1 MDNTSSEQCS
11 TVQYSTVEHSTVLCT
26 GGTWDNGGGVV
37 AVQAA
42 PLRHHTG
49 HCRETRD
56 SGPPTPPTLL
66 TPHTAEEHWR
76 RERFGSLWWPIASV
90 SDPRARRCSDQRPGR
105 SHGRNLWCLH
115 QLGDEEDDLPG
126 GPVEMRRWWW
136 GSGGGP
142 AAASTSPGQVSSSP

>member
-26 GGTWDNGGGVV
+26 GGTWDNGGGGVV

-66 TPHTAEEHWR
+66 TPHTQLRNTEE
-76 RERFGSLWWPIASV
+76 GT
-90 SDPRARRCSDQRPGR
+90 D
-105 SHGRNLWCLH
+105 
-115 QLGDEEDDLPG
+115 LGACVGLL
-126 GPVEMRRWWW
+126 
-136 GSGGGP
+136 
-142 AAASTSPGQVSSSP
+142 QV